1 MFLVQTPGKVLAL
14 PMEKR
19 AVQHVQS
26 LRRNGRV
33 HSLRGARIGVGPIKQ
48 RQERVLVLP
57 LHHQIHTALIMVID
71 RLERRVLTKTPGI
84 DIGKWMLSTR

>member
-1 MFLVQTPGKVLAL
+1 MSDVLKYGATAKWLHWLIAVPIILMLILAPGMEDQTI
-14 PMEKR
+14 E
-19 AVQHVQS
+19 
-26 LRRNGRV
+26 
-33 HSLRGARIGVGPIKQ
+33 Q
-48 RQERVLVLP
+48 RQERVLVLT

>member
-1 MFLVQTPGKVLAL
+1 MVPIQTPGKVLAL
-14 PMEKR
+14 PVEKR

-26 LRRNGRV
+26 LSRNSGV
-33 HSLRGARIGVGPIKQ
+33 DALWGARIRVGTIEQ
-48 RQERVLVLP
+48 RQERVLVLT